1 MSLNSTKHSRHEGCV
16 VVVFF
21 FFKCNLLLLFILF
34 LLFEFIDPMGEF
46 FLLTYIALCCVNVC
60 VVGGAVDGA
69 GWTVFVLSP
78 CPSLHTDVVQ
88 DCSVQ
93 MIFP

>member
-1 MSLNSTKHSRHEGCV
+1 MSLNSTKHSRHEGCCW
-16 VVVFF
+16 FF
-21 FFKCNLLLLFILF
+21 LKCNLFLLFILF
-34 LLFEFIDPMGEF
+34 LLFDFIDPMGEVL
-46 FLLTYIALCCVNVC
+46 LLTYIALCKCVC
-60 VVGGAVDGA
+60 CGGGGAVDGA
-69 GWTVFVLSP
+69 GWAVFVLSP